1 MKKSLLTVAEYADLE
16 GISKQ
21 AVYRRLKNDNWKD
34 AHSQVVGGKLFI
46 NLDSFD
52 DLIGKSTQKLNQ
64 QIEELLKEVEQKNE
78 KIAELQEQVQKLED
92 HIVDL
97 TGGWREAQRN
107 LSLLQGQL
115 LLKQGG
121 DPEQEDDPEPEG
133 QEQPEKQGFFT
144 RIFGRQ

>member
-1 MKKSLLTVAEYADLE
+1 MEKSLLTVAEYANLE

-64 QIEELLKEVEQKNE
+64 QIEDLLKEVERKDL
-78 KIAELQEQVQKLED
+78 KIAELQEQVKKLED

-97 TGGWREAQRN
+97 TAGWREAQRN
-107 LSLLQGQL
+107 VSLLQGRL
-115 LLKQGG
+115 LLEADQ
-121 DPEQEDDPEPEG
+121 DSDPEPEG

-144 RIFGRQ
+144 RIFGR

>member
-1 MKKSLLTVAEYADLE
+1 MEKALLTVAEYADLE

-64 QIEELLKEVEQKNE
+64 QVDELLKEVEQKNV
-78 KIAELQEQVQKLED
+78 KIAELQEQVKKLED

-97 TGGWREAQRN
+97 TAGWREAQRN
-107 LSLLQGQL
+107 VSLLQGRL
-115 LLKQGG
+115 LLEADQDSDQGA
-121 DPEQEDDPEPEG
+121 DPEPEG

-144 RIFGRQ
+144 RIFGR